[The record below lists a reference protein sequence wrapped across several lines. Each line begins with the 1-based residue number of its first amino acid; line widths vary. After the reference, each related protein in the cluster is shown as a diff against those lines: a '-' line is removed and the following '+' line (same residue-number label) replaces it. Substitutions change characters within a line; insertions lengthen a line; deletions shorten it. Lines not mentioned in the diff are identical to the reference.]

1 MVMTASAGCRVTV
14 GKLQDDSVRLNV
26 SFNSRIS
33 SGMIVTSTQDDGIKE
48 FSVNVW
54 LTAV

>member
-26 SFNSRIS
+26 SFNSRMS
-33 SGMIVTSTQDDGIKE
+33 SEMIVTSTQDDSIKE
-48 FSVNVW
+48 FSVNV
-54 LTAV
+54 